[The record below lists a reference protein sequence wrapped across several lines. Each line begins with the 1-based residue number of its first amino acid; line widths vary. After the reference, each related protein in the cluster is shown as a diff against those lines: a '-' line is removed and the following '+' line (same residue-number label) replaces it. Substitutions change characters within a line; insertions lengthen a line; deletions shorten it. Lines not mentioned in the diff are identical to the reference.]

1 MTEGSHYHL
10 GDRLPAGA
18 ARPAKKPILRAHM
31 TALARRFYGPELP
44 GGQYRSLAA
53 DILRVRRRASGR

>member
-1 MTEGSHYHL
+1 MTEGSYYHL
-10 GDRLPAGA
+10 GDRLPAGT
-18 ARPAKKPILRAHM
+18 ARPAKKPILRAQM

-44 GGQYRSLAA
+44 AGQHRSLAA